1 MTDLPKWVSRT
12 AAVTLLAFLIG
23 SAYLLLVA
31 PVIEA
36 YRSTSEATEHVV
48 EQLARYGQLSKAYP
62 NRKAQLQRLDRQQA
76 RSGIYLAGETDAL
89 AAAALQEDVRAKVER
104 NGGKLRSIQI
114 LPVKT
119 DGDFKQ
125 VSVRVQLTATL
136 GSFARILHALESGK
150 PYVFINN
157 LDVKNRRVRKATQAQ
172 KDDPELVIR
181 FDLYGYLRPELSS

>member
-1 MTDLPKWVSRT
+1 MTNLPKWTGRA
-12 AAVTLLAFLIG
+12 AAVGLLVFLIG
-23 SAYLLLVA
+23 TAYLLLAA

-36 YRSTSEATEHVV
+36 YRSTDEETRHVL

-62 NRKAQLQRLDRQQA
+62 NRKAQLERLDRQQA
-76 RSGIYLAGETDAL
+76 SSGIYLAGTTDAL
-89 AAAALQEDVRAKVER
+89 AAAALQEDVGAKIER

-114 LPVKT
+114 LPVKA

-150 PYVFINN
+150 PYVFIDN
-157 LDVKNRRVRKATQAQ
+157 LDVKNRRARKATQAQ
-172 KDDPELVIR
+172 EDDPELVIR
-181 FDLYGYLRPELSS
+181 FDLYGYLRPELG